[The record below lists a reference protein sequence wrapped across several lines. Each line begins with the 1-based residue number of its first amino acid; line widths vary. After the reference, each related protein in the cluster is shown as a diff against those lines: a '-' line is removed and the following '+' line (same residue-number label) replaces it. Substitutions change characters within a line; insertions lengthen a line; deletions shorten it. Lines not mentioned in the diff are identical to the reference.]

1 MRGKS
6 VKTRI
11 TKLLGIEYPIICGGM
26 FQVGRAELAAA
37 VSEAGG
43 LGIITSKTQVSPEG
57 LRSEIHKVK
66 SLTKKPFAVNLNLF
80 PSQTATPNEDFI
92 DVLIDE
98 GVKIVETSG
107 RSPKE
112 LMPKLKENGFI
123 VLHKVAGVK
132 YAVSAEKLGVDAVII
147 VGNET
152 GGHPGMSD
160 VGTLVMLPR
169 IVDSVKIPVIAGG
182 GYADGRGLVS
192 ALAFGAEG
200 IVMGTRFMAT
210 EEAPI
215 HENVKQWMVEAD
227 ETNTI
232 VIQRNIGSPS
242 RVALNEISKEVD
254 RLENEGATIEQ
265 LLPLITGQRAKQ
277 VYFEGDLNGGIWSC
291 GQSVGLIKEIL
302 SIKDLFAQMAAEAN
316 KSINFIQKSMS
327 PHSKV

>member
-1 MRGKS
+1 M
-6 VKTRI
+6 KTRI
-11 TKLLGIEYPIICGGM
+11 TELLGIEYPIICGGM

-43 LGIITSKTQVSPEG
+43 LGVITSKTQGTPEA
-57 LRSEIHKVK
+57 LRQEIRKIK
-66 SLTKKPFAVNLNLF
+66 ALTNKPFAVNLNLF

-92 DVLIDE
+92 DILIEE

-107 RSPKE
+107 RSPKD

-132 YAVSAEKLGVDAVII
+132 YAISAEKLGVDAVII

-200 IVMGTRFMAT
+200 VVMGTRFMAT

-215 HENVKQWMVEAD
+215 HENVKRWMVESD

-232 VIQRNIGSPS
+232 IIQRNIGSAS
-242 RVALNEISKEVD
+242 RVALNAVSKEVD
-254 RLENEGATIEQ
+254 RLEREGATIEQ
-265 LLPLITGQRAKQ
+265 LMPLITGQRAKY
-277 VYFEGDLNGGIWSC
+277 VYFEGDLDGGIWSC

-302 SIKDLFAQMAAEAN
+302 SIKDLFAQITEEAK
-316 KSINFIQKSMS
+316 KSIDFINKRMS
-327 PHSKV
+327 VHSNV

>member
-1 MRGKS
+1 

-11 TKLLGIEYPIICGGM
+11 TELLGIEYPIICGGM

-43 LGIITSKTQVSPEG
+43 LGVITSKTQVTPEG
-57 LRSEIHKVK
+57 LRNEIHKIK
-66 SLTKKPFAVNLNLF
+66 ALTDKPFAVNLNLF
-80 PSQTATPNEDFI
+80 PSQTATSNEDFI
-92 DVLIDE
+92 DVLIE
-98 GVKIVETSG
+98 ENVKIVETSG

-132 YAVSAEKLGVDAVII
+132 YAITAEKLGVDAVII

-169 IVDSVKIPVIAGG
+169 IVDSVNIPVIAGG

-200 IVMGTRFMAT
+200 VVMGTRFMAT
-210 EEAPI
+210 KEAPI

-242 RVALNEISKEVD
+242 RVALNEVSKEVD
-254 RLENEGATIEQ
+254 RLECEGATIDQ

-277 VYFEGDLNGGIWSC
+277 VYFEGDLDGGIWSC

-302 SIKDLFAQMAAEAN
+302 SIKELFAQMIDEAN
-316 KSINFIQKSMS
+316 KSIDFIQKRISS
-327 PHSKV
+327 HSKV

>member
-1 MRGKS
+1 M
-6 VKTRI
+6 KTRI
-11 TKLLGIEYPIICGGM
+11 TELLGIEYPIICGGM
-26 FQVGRAELAAA
+26 FQVGRGELAAA

-43 LGIITSKTQVSPEG
+43 LGVITSKTQGTPEA
-57 LRSEIHKVK
+57 LRSEIRKIK
-66 SLTKKPFAVNLNLF
+66 ELTNKPFAVNLNLF

-92 DVLIDE
+92 DVLIEE

-132 YAVSAEKLGVDAVII
+132 YAITAEKLGVDAVIV

-160 VGTLVMLPR
+160 VGSLVMLPR
-169 IVDSVKIPVIAGG
+169 VVDSVSIPVIAGG
-182 GYADGRGLVS
+182 GYAEGRGLVS

-200 IVMGTRFMAT
+200 VVMGTRFMAT
-210 EEAPI
+210 KEAPI
-215 HENVKQWMVEAD
+215 HDNVKQWMVEND
-227 ETNTI
+227 ENNTI

-242 RVALNEISKEVD
+242 RVALNEVSKEVD
-254 RLENEGATIEQ
+254 RLEREGATIEQ
-265 LLPLITGQRAKQ
+265 LLPLITGQRAKH

-291 GQSVGLIKEIL
+291 GQSVGLIKEVL
-302 SIKDLFAQMAAEAN
+302 PIKDLFAQMAKEAEQAVE
-316 KSINFIQKSMS
+316 FIQKRLSATS
-327 PHSKV
+327 NV